1 MLGGRLPRFE
11 LLARDRA
18 RSDDLE
24 TDDGPD
30 PVPPPAEPPI
40 HPFTGKFA
48 DAEHTVAY
56 RSQAF
61 RKMMP
66 LHIVAMAVMI
76 GTLLFVLAHDAT
88 TGNAASDAAAEVAK
102 KLRRRRI
109 ACLVLG
115 LCARIVVHRWE
126 DQAKAQHVGAMAWTL
141 TTVLGI
147 AIDCTVSPA
156 CSNIRTVPW
165 IIGFA
170 VYALLNATH
179 GMGFWHT
186 TSLVGL
192 LLCDLARER
201 FFCGDLLAL
210 NLAILFVLVVHAFCH
225 FQSLLN
231 RHAFLE
237 TEYLHASRERL
248 EYDFKRLEA
257 GLHRLESKLP
267 ADACEQAGG
276 SVDPTSES
284 PESTSTG
291 TGQGARS
298 WTQWPAPGA
307 MMGRERRPVPADG
320 HRGERPSAMRCA
332 GAAQP
337 SAPSSADGHASMPT
351 KRCSWS
357 AETLAAAGT
366 SSASSASSAAGR
378 SARRKMRR
386 IRREWLADERAR
398 DRQPLLLPAG
408 QLYALLAHLLKVK
421 GRVRAGMPS
430 VRVKG

>member
-1 MLGGRLPRFE
+1 MLSLTPAPRAA

-24 TDDGPD
+24 ADDGPD

-61 RKMMP
+61 RMMMP
-66 LHIVAMAVMI
+66 LHIFAMALMI
-76 GTLLFVLAHDAT
+76 SAVLFINASGASA
-88 TGNAASDAAAEVAK
+88 GGAASDVVVSDVGLAV
-102 KLRRRRI
+102 
-109 ACLVLG
+109 CLILG
-115 LCARIVVHRWE
+115 LGARVAVHRWE
-126 DQAKAQHVGAMAWTL
+126 DQAKAQHVGAIAWTL
-141 TTVLGI
+141 NAVLGF
-147 AIDCTVSPA
+147 AADCTAP
-156 CSNIRTVPW
+156 CSSISSAPW
-165 IIGFA
+165 VMGSALFA
-170 VYALLNATH
+170 LVNATH
-179 GMGFWHT
+179 GMEFWHT

-192 LLCDLARER
+192 MLCDLARAR
-201 FFCGDLLAL
+201 FYCGDLLPL

-237 TEYLHASRERL
+237 MDYIHVSRERL

-257 GLHRLESKLP
+257 GQHRLASRLR
-267 ADACEQAGG
+267 AVACEQAGG
-276 SVDPTSES
+276 SVPSES
-284 PESTSTG
+284 SESISTA

-298 WTQWPAPGA
+298 TQSAPGA
-307 MMGRERRPVPADG
+307 MVGRERRHVPEDV
-320 HRGERPSAMRCA
+320 HRHTLPPRPSTMRCA

-337 SAPSSADGHASMPT
+337 HAPSSADGHASRPPR
-351 KRCSWS
+351 RCSWS

-366 SSASSASSAAGR
+366 SSAPSVVAGR
-378 SARRKMRR
+378 SARRKMRQ

-398 DRQPLLLPAG
+398 LEFSIRRSP
-408 QLYALLAHLLKVK
+408 YINI
-421 GRVRAGMPS
+421 
-430 VRVKG
+430 